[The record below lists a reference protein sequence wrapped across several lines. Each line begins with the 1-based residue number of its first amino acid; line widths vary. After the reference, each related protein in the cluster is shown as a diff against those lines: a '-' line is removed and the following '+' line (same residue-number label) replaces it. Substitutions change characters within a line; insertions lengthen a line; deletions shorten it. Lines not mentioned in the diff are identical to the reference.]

1 MVSPM
6 LAIAQ
11 ERPPEGP
18 NWAYEW
24 KWDGFRAIVAVGSD
38 QVRAFSRRGRDMTS
52 TYPELRTLPEQTNTP
67 LLLDGELVA
76 LSPEGRPSFHHMQ
89 MRMHDA
95 HPSAR
100 QLSEAPVL
108 LFVFDV
114 LQVGDERLLR
124 RPYLERREILA
135 DLELT
140 EGPVRTPTHY
150 TDVSGAD
157 MFATA
162 QEHMLEGVV
171 AKRVDSLYIAGR
183 REITWVKSTVWQ
195 SQEVIIGGWSTG
207 EGNRADVFGS
217 LLVGVYDEAGRL
229 CYAGRVGTG
238 FDDAEL
244 RRLKGL
250 LDEREWP
257 TSPFDQEVPREFA
270 RRAHWVTP
278 DLVGEA
284 EHRRWTTDGR
294 LWHPK
299 WRALRPD
306 RDPAEIVIP
315 DDVRLG
321 DA

>member
-1 MVSPM
+1 
-6 LAIAQ
+6 
-11 ERPPEGP
+11 
-18 NWAYEW
+18 
-24 KWDGFRAIVAVGSD
+24 
-38 QVRAFSRRGRDMTS
+38 
-52 TYPELRTLPEQTNTP
+52 
-67 LLLDGELVA
+67 
-76 LSPEGRPSFHHMQ
+76 

-140 EGPVRTPTHY
+140 EGSVRTPTHY

-306 RDPAEIVIP
+306 RDPAEIVVP